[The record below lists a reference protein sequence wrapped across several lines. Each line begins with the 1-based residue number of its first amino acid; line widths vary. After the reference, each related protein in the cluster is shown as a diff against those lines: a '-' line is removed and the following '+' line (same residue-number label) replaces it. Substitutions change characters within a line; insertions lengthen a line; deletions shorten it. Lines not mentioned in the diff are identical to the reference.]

1 MIRTVEDLVESLIEA
16 GRSIID
22 RSGITHRPTIGDM
35 YEGLTKSVLEK
46 AVFEGLNL
54 NIVTSSFIENS
65 KGEKS
70 YEMDVLLIEGE
81 GKKLP
86 FADKYVVLEEHV
98 IAVFQVKKTLNKQLL
113 SDAYF
118 NLKNVY
124 DVCELE
130 NENQYSKR
138 LLRDAYVGI
147 FKTGVHRSKPL
158 RKFFQS
164 TTQENIFNCI
174 RAEAYLPLR
183 IVIGYQGYNSEKSLR
198 KGFYEF
204 LGENR
209 FTHGFSPLHFPN
221 LIINDQ
227 FSLLKGNGMPYI
239 SPMDNGKWPFFNSS
253 SGKPIL
259 HLLELIW
266 SRLSYRFNL
275 DAGIF
280 GDDLEVESVNR
291 FLSCNMVNVEGQRGW
306 TYEFT
311 DLPKSDF
318 TSTMPTSPWEPA
330 SLTIEQHHVIAYL
343 CKYSFLRL
351 TKINAWMSEIGKEVE
366 VEPFVVSL
374 LETGLVYVDSQKE
387 LRLLTEN
394 CQCIAVPGLGFVGAD
409 NKTGKLTRWLEKRL
423 GKKIENVLHVTFK

>member
-174 RAEAYLPLR
+174 CAEAYLPLR
-183 IVIGYQGYNSEKSLR
+183 IVIGYSAPTDRDRL
-198 KGFYEF
+198 
-204 LGENR
+204 
-209 FTHGFSPLHFPN
+209 
-221 LIINDQ
+221 
-227 FSLLKGNGMPYI
+227 
-239 SPMDNGKWPFFNSS
+239 
-253 SGKPIL
+253 
-259 HLLELIW
+259 
-266 SRLSYRFNL
+266 SRLQ
-275 DAGIF
+275 F
-280 GDDLEVESVNR
+280 GEK
-291 FLSCNMVNVEGQRGW
+291 
-306 TYEFT
+306 FT
-311 DLPKSDF
+311 K
-318 TSTMPTSPWEPA
+318 
-330 SLTIEQHHVIAYL
+330 
-343 CKYSFLRL
+343 
-351 TKINAWMSEIGKEVE
+351 
-366 VEPFVVSL
+366 
-374 LETGLVYVDSQKE
+374 
-387 LRLLTEN
+387 RLL
-394 CQCIAVPGLGFVGAD
+394 
-409 NKTGKLTRWLEKRL
+409 
-423 GKKIENVLHVTFK
+423 